1 MHNVVYDGAYGGPD
15 WGDIA
20 LFSEHNSD
28 KTSLHPDFDIK
39 SLIDSCFSESLINFD
54 KIWHTY
60 VLNKNETFETPST
73 KIG

>member
-1 MHNVVYDGAYGGPD
+1 MGHMGAQIGAISPSFLNTTVTKRHC
-15 WGDIA
+15 IP
-20 LFSEHNSD
+20 LN
-28 KTSLHPDFDIK
+28 PDFDIK

>member
-1 MHNVVYDGAYGGPD
+1 MGHSGAQT
-15 WGDIA
+15 GDIA

-39 SLIDSCFSESLINFD
+39 SLIDSFFSESLTNFD

-60 VLNKNETFETPST
+60 VLWKNETFETPST